1 MLPSACPLVTGDHS
15 RATGKGLF
23 MKRVSIFAAAGAVG
37 CLAIVP
43 VASQAA
49 TSAAS
54 ATVRTAAATASAAYH
69 GTFGHGSRIA
79 ASATGVA
86 GLKPV
91 APSTSIENVQSPRAL
106 ARFKSPGGP
115 NAAARATGAG
125 AAKVSAA
132 SIVSAGKATSAA
144 AALAAKAGFFGPRV
158 RHAFDGLNNLIN
170 DRLYGALTPPDQG
183 LCVGPDHTIKGVP
196 DAVWEVVNEVGI
208 ETTRSGAVL
217 TPAVALPTLFQD
229 PYSYSDP
236 RCLFDPATQ
245 SFYFTQIGFPVATG
259 PSSTLDNTVNDVLV
273 VNSKG
278 AAAYQFD
285 SSLGGNCLGDQPKTG
300 FNNNALIIST
310 DEYCGPTQS
319 DYQGAIVQVISKPEL
334 VAEAA
339 TVTDAVIGPV
349 SLAGNPVV
357 GLDPAINT
365 GTRTGYLVNS
375 VPYLK
380 DGRNN
385 PLGHTLG
392 LWTLANSASVTT
404 GKGTPVLTGRV
415 LRSEPYAFPVPAPS
429 TGDGSTKVY
438 QNLVI
443 TSETVLNPGDSR
455 LSGPVNVTPAR
466 DGGVYLWTALATAVA
481 PTGTATRDGAAWF
494 KIGTARQKVVGQGYV
509 AARGASLLCPAVYA
523 SRFGPATMVYTITS
537 RTINPS
543 AAFSVLGRPGIQIV
557 GAGSGPHWSFADA
570 PPYNTFRWG
579 DYSFAVP
586 DPVTGGIWMATEY
599 IPRKAEW
606 DGYDNWGTFVFEAGG
621 Y

>member
-1 MLPSACPLVTGDHS
+1 
-15 RATGKGLF
+15 
-23 MKRVSIFAAAGAVG
+23 MKRVSVFAAAGVLG
-37 CLAIVP
+37 CLSIVP

-49 TSAAS
+49 TSATS
-54 ATVRTAAATASAAYH
+54 ATSATARTAARTAATTARAAYQ
-69 GTFGHGSRIA
+69 GSFGHGTRIA

-86 GLKPV
+86 GLKQV
-91 APSTSIENVQSPRAL
+91 APSTSIENAQSPRAL
-106 ARFKSPGGP
+106 TRFKSPAGP
-115 NAAARATGAG
+115 NAAAKATGAG
-125 AAKVSAA
+125 AAKVGAA
-132 SIVSAGKATSAA
+132 SIVSAGKATSR
-144 AALAAKAGFFGPRV
+144 AKTGFAGLSV
-158 RHAFDGLNNLIN
+158 RHAFDGLNDLIN

-183 LCVGPDHTIKGVP
+183 LCVGPDHTITGVP

-217 TPAVALPTLFQD
+217 TPAVNLPTLFQD
-229 PYSYSDP
+229 PNSFSDP

-273 VNSKG
+273 VNSRG

-375 VPYLK
+375 VPSLP
-380 DGRNN
+380 DGSNN

-404 GKGTPVLTGRV
+404 GKGTPVLTGKV
-415 LRSEPYAFPVPAPS
+415 LPSEPYAFPVPAPS
-429 TGDGSTKVY
+429 TGDGSTKIY
-438 QNLVI
+438 KKLVI
-443 TSETVLNPGDSR
+443 TSETVLNPDDSR
-455 LSGPVNVTPAR
+455 ISGPVNVTPAP
-466 DGGVYLWTALATAVA
+466 DGGVYLWTALSAAVGPA
-481 PTGTATRDGAAWF
+481 GTATQDGAAWF
-494 KIGTARQKVVGQGYV
+494 KISTARQKVVSQGYV
-509 AARGASLLCPAVYA
+509 AAKGASLLYPAVYA
-523 SRFGPATMVYTITS
+523 SPYGPATMVYTITS
-537 RTINPS
+537 RSIHPS
-543 AAFSVLGRPGIQIV
+543 AAFSVLGSPGIQIV

-579 DYSFAVP
+579 DYSFAAP

-606 DGYDNWGTFVFEAGG
+606 DGYDNWGTFVFEVGG